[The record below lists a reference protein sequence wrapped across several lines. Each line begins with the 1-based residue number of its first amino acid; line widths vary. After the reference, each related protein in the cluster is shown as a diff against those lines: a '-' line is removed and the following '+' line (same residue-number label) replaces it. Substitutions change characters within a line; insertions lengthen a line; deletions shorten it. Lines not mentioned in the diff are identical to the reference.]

1 MKMQRFELIE
11 HTADIG
17 VRSFG
22 GTIAEAFETAAA
34 GMFSLLADPGRIRE
48 RQEFPV
54 EVEAEDREML
64 LVEWLNELLYIYESR
79 GVLLKRFHIGE
90 ISDNRLRGSAY
101 GEPIDSVRH
110 EIRTDIK
117 AVTYYQLRVE
127 QRESGWLT
135 EVIFDV

>member
-1 MKMQRFELIE
+1 MMQFELIE

-22 GTIAEAFETAAA
+22 ATIAEAFETAAA
-34 GMFSLLADPGRIRE
+34 GMFSLLADPGQICDQ
-48 RQEFPV
+48 QEFPV

-79 GVLLKRFHIGE
+79 GVLLKRFHIRE
-90 ISDNRLRGSAY
+90 ISDTRLLGSAY
-101 GEPIDSVRH
+101 GEPIDPGRH

-117 AVTYYQLRVE
+117 AVTYYQLRVK
-127 QRESGWLT
+127 QRKSGWLT
-135 EVIFDV
+135 EVILDV